1 MGPTT
6 DVEEGRRQF
15 LGESRRDTDDDS
27 DKQAPPVERPSSSLP
42 FCYVERAFH
51 RGDSVVL
58 RSRSL
63 VCGMG
68 PRWCSVGPHWPLLFV
83 TFGLLSVFALFTV
96 HVVLSNDQV
105 SSSEAWGGLCLCLGS
120 LLAYAL
126 TACTDPGVVP
136 VSLEPQHPSDTYC
149 DYCASYR
156 PASASHCSD
165 CKVCVL
171 EYDHH
176 CPWTGKCIGK
186 RNLTYFYLWLFSLV
200 FSFVYEMIQLTTYLL
215 PPPLPHHTP

>member
-1 MGPTT
+1 MGPT
-6 DVEEGRRQF
+6 DVEEGRQF
-15 LGESRRDTDDDS
+15 LDDNDDTHQGADDVAERI
-27 DKQAPPVERPSSSLP
+27 APRS
-42 FCYVERAFH
+42 FCWVERAFH
-51 RGDSVVL
+51 RGDSLVL

-63 VCGMG
+63 VCGCG
-68 PRWCSVGPHWPLLFV
+68 PRWCSVGPHWPLLSV
-83 TFGLLSVFALFTV
+83 TFGILSVFAIFTI
-96 HVVLSNDQV
+96 HVVWSNDQQV
-105 SSSEAWGGLCLCLGS
+105 SSSEAWGGLCLCGGS

-136 VSLEPQHPSDTYC
+136 VSLEPTLATDTYC

-156 PASASHCSD
+156 PAGASHCSD

-215 PPPLPHHTP
+215 PPPQHPPHP